1 MKIIVFGATGMIGQA
16 VVKEAIAASHIDAIM
31 IVGRS
36 AAHIADPKANE
47 LIVNDLFNLSL
58 IEESLKGYDA
68 CVYCVGV
75 SAAFMSEQTYI
86 RLTHD
91 LTLSVAETVLR
102 LNPQSTFVYVTGQ
115 GTDSSEVGN
124 SMWARVKG
132 KTENA
137 LLKMS
142 FKAAYMFRPGAI
154 LPMDGIRSKTKLY
167 DALYV
172 ILAPL
177 VGIIRKINTA
187 WIPTTCDMGQAMLKV
202 ADGNFSKKILNN
214 KDIVDL
220 AASST
225 QK

>member
-187 WIPTTCDMGQAMLKV
+187 WIPTTRDMGQAMLKV

>member
-16 VVKEAIAASHIDAIM
+16 VVKVAIAASHIDAIM

-187 WIPTTCDMGQAMLKV
+187 WIPTTRDMGQAMLKV

>member
-16 VVKEAIAASHIDAIM
+16 VVKEAIAASHIDSIM

-172 ILAPL
+172 ILTPL

-187 WIPTTCDMGQAMLKV
+187 WIPTTRDMGQAMLKV